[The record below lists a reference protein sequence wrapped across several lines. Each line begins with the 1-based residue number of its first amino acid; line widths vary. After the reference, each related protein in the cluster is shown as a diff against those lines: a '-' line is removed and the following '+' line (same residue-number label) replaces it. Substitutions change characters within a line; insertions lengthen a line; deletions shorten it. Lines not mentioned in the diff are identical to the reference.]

1 MAPTLRPGDVILAVS
16 EPDSQVS
23 AGQVLAFHPPYDPS
37 IVVVHR
43 IIQVVHH
50 GNKVE
55 IRTQGDDN
63 NAPDQWTAVLEGTSA
78 WRVSWVLPSAGYVA
92 IWATYPWIHLL
103 ALLDRHRDRG
113 LGSAEAR
120 LAGGAEMIPLIGNR
134 RRAWLLAAGVA
145 VLALGQSGGA
155 FAMFTDSTTAGPGS
169 FQTGTLPTPG
179 PASRSAMA
187 VAPAARAQTNVTSS
201 WTGSSALDAS
211 GNYLVGG
218 YSVLRSASSSGPYS
232 SAGTVTGSPPPTTYT
247 DTSPSGASTPLVY
260 VSAGNGATT
269 AQSINSSTYAA
280 ATVTLSGAVG
290 DEPNAL
296 QVTPDGSKLVVA
308 EGAAHQVQIV
318 STATGAVTGTVS
330 IPAVGATPS
339 EPNAVA
345 VNPAG
350 TTAWIVDAANAR
362 VYPLSLATSTLGG
375 AITVGAQ
382 GDPTAMVVTPNG
394 AQVFVA
400 DYRSHQV
407 SAINTSTDSVTN
419 IAIGGTTGTPIAL
432 AVTPNSGH
440 VYVADQANSQI
451 DDITTSSDTVS
462 TTIPVPSLADNDGFV
477 ANGGDPNI
485 LAVTPDGSKL
495 YVASLWVGGSVE
507 DITVTSTA
515 TRWPTTIALP
525 PGGVDG
531 VPLPQ
536 CGGPDPERLSAL
548 RQRLRQQ
555 QGGPDRREHRHS
567 SWRHPAVGQTRETPS
582 AWPRPRTAR
591 RCTWPTTT
599 TPP

>member
-1 MAPTLRPGDVILAVS
+1 
-16 EPDSQVS
+16 
-23 AGQVLAFHPPYDPS
+23 
-37 IVVVHR
+37 
-43 IIQVVHH
+43 
-50 GNKVE
+50 
-55 IRTQGDDN
+55 
-63 NAPDQWTAVLEGTSA
+63 
-78 WRVSWVLPSAGYVA
+78 
-92 IWATYPWIHLL
+92 
-103 ALLDRHRDRG
+103 
-113 LGSAEAR
+113 
-120 LAGGAEMIPLIGNR
+120 MIPLIGNR
-134 RRAWLLAAGVA
+134 RRAWLLGAGVV
-145 VLALGQSGGA
+145 VLALGESGVA

-179 PASRSAMA
+179 GLA
-187 VAPAARAQTNVTSS
+187 VSNGGCSGGAAQTDVTSS
-201 WTGSSALDAS
+201 WAGSSALDGG

-218 YSVLRSASSSGPYS
+218 YSSSGPYS

-362 VYPLSLATSTLGG
+362 VYPLSLVTSTLGG

-407 SAINTSTDSVTN
+407 SAINASTDSVTN

-451 DDITTSSDTVS
+451 DDITTSSLTVT
-462 TTIPVPSLADNDGFV
+462 TTIPVANLADNDGFI

-485 LAVTPDGSKL
+485 LAITPNGSKL
-495 YVASLWVGGSVE
+495 YVVSYVGGSVE
-507 DITVTSTA
+507 DITVSGDSDVLA
-515 TRWPTTIALP
+515 DTIALP

-531 VPLPQ
+531 VPYPNAVALTPNGCQ
-536 CGGPDPERLSAL
+536 LYVDDYDNNKVDVIAVSTDTVVATPAIGDTGDPIGISATPNGAAVYVANYYDSTVSVISTSGNTVVDTPGTGSGGSSPYAIAIPPSSYYYEVAGTHGGWTSAASSPAL
-548 RQRLRQQ
+548 YTLGWNV
-555 QGGPDRREHRHS
+555 GG
-567 SWRHPAVGQTRETPS
+567 WQ
-582 AWPRPRTAR
+582 
-591 RCTWPTTT
+591 
-599 TPP
+599 